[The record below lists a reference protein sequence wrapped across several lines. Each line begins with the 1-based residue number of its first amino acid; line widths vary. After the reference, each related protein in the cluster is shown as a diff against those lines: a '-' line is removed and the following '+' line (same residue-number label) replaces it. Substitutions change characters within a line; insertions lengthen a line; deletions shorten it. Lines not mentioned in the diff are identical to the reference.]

1 MWNWKASLVKPLRR
15 NIVVDWCFDNLTG
28 RHFQGQKS
36 TSLWLDFD
44 VWPWKCFPV
53 KWSQWQRED
62 SIRSTK
68 VSNWKFYLLSV
79 VLRHQSLRALRDL
92 QRLTVYFQL
101 LYPFKMTRIQSP
113 FQLRE
118 RWQGL
123 KKLEYS
129 VDSPHPL
136 NLRSM
141 PFPSSQMHGQT

>member
-15 NIVVDWCFDNLTG
+15 NIVVSITWPEGIFRVKSQLAFDLTL
-28 RHFQGQKS
+28 
-36 TSLWLDFD
+36 TSD
-44 VWPWKCFPV
+44 PEKKCFPV

-62 SIRSTK
+62 PIRSTK